1 MADEVGR
8 LEGPQLLENA
18 RPAGPDLRRESV
30 GRGRPGP
37 AEVVEDRPPQCR
49 GRRAGRQPAATIADR
64 AKAARAK
71 ADPATGRARRLG
83 WRFRLEPEL
92 RHGDRLAN
100 IGRGGARLPVMD
112 LDLSPEHELLR
123 RTIRDF
129 MIAEVA
135 PVVEEHERARRFP
148 VDIVRRLG
156 EMGWLG
162 IPIPEDEGGA
172 GLDTLAYAIAVEEIG
187 RVWGSLGLIVA
198 AHTSLGCG
206 PLHLAGTPEQ
216 KERYLVPMARGA
228 VLGAYGLTEPGAG
241 SDAGGTRTTARH
253 EDGPDGGSWLI
264 DGGKRFITN
273 AGQAGTYIITART
286 GTTDKGAAEVSA
298 FIVPGDAPG
307 FSVGRLED
315 KLGLHASATGEL
327 RFDGVR
333 IPAADMLGSRGDGFR
348 TFLKILD
355 GGRISIGALAVGLAQ
370 AALDAAVPYAQTREQ
385 FGRPIGSFQ
394 GVAFMIADMATEIE
408 AARAL
413 VWRAAWLKDQGRDYA
428 LASAEAKLFASE
440 VSSRVT
446 NAAIQVHGGYGYVI
460 DYPVERYLRDAKL
473 TEIGEGT
480 SQIQRLVIARKILGL
495 RIA

>member
-1 MADEVGR
+1 
-8 LEGPQLLENA
+8 
-18 RPAGPDLRRESV
+18 
-30 GRGRPGP
+30 
-37 AEVVEDRPPQCR
+37 
-49 GRRAGRQPAATIADR
+49 
-64 AKAARAK
+64 
-71 ADPATGRARRLG
+71 
-83 WRFRLEPEL
+83 
-92 RHGDRLAN
+92 
-100 IGRGGARLPVMD
+100 MD
-112 LDLSPEHELLR
+112 LDLSPEHGLLR
-123 RTIRDF
+123 DTIRDF
-129 MIAEVA
+129 MTTEVA
-135 PVVEEHERARRFP
+135 PIVEDHERERRFP
-148 VDIVRRLG
+148 AEVVTRLG

-172 GLDTLAYAIAVEEIG
+172 GLDTLAYAIAIEEIG

-216 KERYLVPMARGA
+216 KQRFLVPMASGK
-228 VLGAYGLTEPGAG
+228 VIGGYGLTEPGAG

-253 EDGPDGGSWLI
+253 EPGPDGPEGGEWVI

-273 AGQAGTYIITART
+273 AGQAGTYIVTART
-286 GTTDKGAAEVSA
+286 GQTERGEAEISA
-298 FIVPGDAPG
+298 FIVPADTPG

-327 RFDGVR
+327 IFEDARV
-333 IPAADMLGSRGDGFR
+333 PAANLLGEQGSGFK
-348 TFLKILD
+348 TFLRILD

-413 VWRAAWLKDQGRDYA
+413 VWRAAWLKDQGRDYS
-428 LASAEAKLFASE
+428 LAAAQAKLFASE
-440 VSSRVT
+440 VSSRAT
-446 NAAIQVHGGYGYVI
+446 NAAIQVHGGYGYVT

-480 SQIQRLVIARKILGL
+480 SQVQRLVIARRILGL
-495 RIA
+495 RVV